1 MENYYK
7 SFQFY
12 FAVTIKNFKAPRH
25 LIRLNCSM
33 EIPVFSNSNILI
45 LVKYT
50 IKQLSKIFKLFLT
63 LF

>member
-50 IKQLSKIFKLFLT
+50 IKQ
-63 LF
+63 